1 MIEPMK
7 AKQTFQQSEIQDGDI
22 ICFQRTFND
31 SEYVFCSSLKV
42 PSSHAD
48 DFRIPPTVIYRD
60 ARQYYDYLLNRIT
73 VKFAPLDKD
82 TDGEEFNLTLS
93 RKMTY
98 EQFSTKVGEHL
109 GVEPTHIRFAPVV
122 ASTGRPKPFIKRTIT
137 QNLQQILAG
146 QYATYGYNMQR
157 SDALFYEVLE
167 TSLSEYETKKNLKVT
182 WLPEGITKEVS
193 YRQTHPWSLVLTLF
207 AGTL

>member
-22 ICFQRTFND
+22 ICFQRTLNE
-31 SEYVFCSSLKV
+31 SEYVSCFQNYKR
-42 PSSHAD
+42 PSCHAND
-48 DFRIPPTVIYRD
+48 VRIPSTVIYRD
-60 ARQYYDYLLNRIT
+60 ARQYYDYLLNRIS

-82 TDGEEFNLTLS
+82 VEGEEFTLTLS
-93 RKMTY
+93 RKMSY

-109 GVEPTHIRFAPVV
+109 DVEPTHIRFAPVV

-146 QYATYGYNMQR
+146 QYATYGYNMHR
-157 SDALFYEVLE
+157 SDVLFYEILE
-167 TSLSEYETKKNLKVT
+167 TSLSEYETKKNLKIT
-182 WLPEGITKEVS
+182 WLPEGITKEVRLPPYFS
-193 YRQTHPWSLVLTLF
+193 Q
-207 AGTL
+207 A